1 MKNKKNKLMAALL
14 MAAMF
19 LSVMTGCSDNA
30 ISELEESGVTGLN
43 ANTRTVAGESLEV
56 DSISSAKLAS
66 ANVPSDEELKKR
78 IRGGWWKQYS
88 YTLSN
93 GETIP
98 EQWLRTDYTQ
108 VIYPE
113 APVLF
118 FIGMCVDDYVDIE
131 FVAPGTTPIYCKEVG
146 MDLYEFKTG
155 YNIPIFFQFR
165 SKATGNVIDTI
176 IFFIVDVKF

>member
-78 IRGGWWKQYS
+78 IRGGWWKQYAN
-88 YTLSN
+88 TLPD
-93 GETIP
+93 G
-98 EQWLRTDYTQ
+98 RTTPQLYEFTNYTQ
-108 VIYPE
+108 NIYPE
-113 APVLF
+113 ATVLF
-118 FIGMCVDDYVDIE
+118 YLGAEVADNVDIE
-131 FVAPGTTPIYCKEVG
+131 FVQPGTTPYYLKKISSD
-146 MDLYEFKTG
+146 MYEFKAA
-155 YNIPIFFQFR
+155 YPVPIFFQFV
-165 SKATGNVIDTI
+165 SKSTGNVVDTI
-176 IFFIVDVKF
+176 IFFIREI